1 MAKNLKRVAEGVW
14 LQRGGLPTPSMNV
27 YLIEDEGG
35 GVTLFDAGVKS
46 MVGTL
51 SKAAERFGGINRVVL
66 GHAHVDHRGAAPG
79 LNAPVLCHPADKADA
94 ESDGG
99 LRYADFSKLNPVG
112 RVAFPGLMKMWDGGP
127 VEISGTVEEGDDVS
141 GFEVVHIPGHAPGQI
156 ALWRSSD
163 RLALTT
169 DAFYT
174 LDPQTGIKGA
184 PRVPHEAFNH
194 DEETLRQSLL
204 KLASLEPASA
214 WPGHA
219 DPITGDV
226 RGALEGVAKS

>member
-1 MAKNLKRVAEGVW
+1 MSKLQRVADGVW
-14 LQRGGLPTPSMNV
+14 LQRGGLPLPTMNV

-46 MVGTL
+46 MTENL
-51 SKAAERFGGINRVVL
+51 LKAAEPLGGINRVVL
-66 GHAHVDHRGAAPG
+66 GHAHCDHRGAAPG
-79 LNAPVLCHPADKADA
+79 LGAPVLCHPADRADA
-94 ESDGG
+94 EGDGG
-99 LRYADFSKLNPVG
+99 LHYADLSKLNPVG
-112 RVAFPGLMKMWDGGP
+112 RVVMPRLLKMWDGGP
-127 VEISGTVEEGDDVS
+127 VQISGTVEEGDDVS

-156 ALWRSSD
+156 ALWRSKD

-174 LDPQTGIKGA
+174 LDPQTGIKGK
-184 PRVPHEAFNH
+184 PRTPHEAFNQ

-204 KLASLEPASA
+204 KLAALEPRSA

-219 DPITGDV
+219 DPLTEDV
-226 RGALEGVAKS
+226 GAALAKVAKT